1 MKKVLHLIYS
11 DIYSGAETVAVN
23 IIKNLPSGWEGCY
36 VAPDGDG
43 IKQVAAMG
51 INTVTCDT
59 HSVSAVKKLISE
71 IKPDAVHAHDPHMSM
86 IAALAGAR
94 FVSHLHCNCPWMASV
109 CPNSLGLAYS
119 CMKASRVFCVSPSI
133 KEEYV
138 FRTLLK
144 EKGEVLY
151 NFVDADSVKR
161 LAGEPVP
168 ERYDLCFTGR
178 MTDIKKPWRFVDLVS
193 ELKKEKEDIKAVMV
207 GDGDEREKTE
217 LYAKELGVSD
227 NIFFAGYDPNPYK
240 YMNNSKI
247 GVLTS
252 SSEGFGLVAVEAM
265 ILGLPFLAFPTGGLT
280 RIISDENG
288 KLCRD
293 TDEMKDEVL
302 RLLTD
307 EDRYRRKSEMAK
319 ESSRRFTDIRAYMDS
334 VVAAYEKGKN

>member
-23 IIKNLPSGWEGCY
+23 IIKNLPPEWEGFY
-36 VAPDGDG
+36 VSPDGDG

-51 INTVTCDT
+51 VNTVSCDT
-59 HSVSAVKKLISE
+59 HSVSAVRKLIRE
-71 IKPDAVHAHDPHMSM
+71 MKPDAVHAHDPHMSL
-86 IAALAGAR
+86 IAALTGAR

-138 FRTLLK
+138 FRALLK
-144 EKGEVLY
+144 NKGEVLF
-151 NFVDADSVKR
+151 NFVNANEVKKQ
-161 LAGEPVP
+161 AEEPVP
-168 ERYDLCFTGR
+168 ETYDLCFTGR
-178 MTDIKKPWRFVDLVS
+178 MTDIKRPDRFVDLVA
-193 ELKKEKEDIKAVMV
+193 ELKKEKEDIKAIMI

-217 LYAKELGVSD
+217 KYAGELGVSD
-227 NIFFAGYDPNPYK
+227 NIYFAGYDPNPYK
-240 YMNNSKI
+240 YMKNSKI

-280 RIISDENG
+280 KIISDENG
-288 KLCRD
+288 KLCGD
-293 TDEMKDEVL
+293 TAEMKEEVM
-302 RLLTD
+302 RLL
-307 EDRYRRKSEMAK
+307 SE
-319 ESSRRFTDIRAYMDS
+319 
-334 VVAAYEKGKN
+334 